1 MVTDPEQSSTR
12 GRSAVAGKCQTTTRR
27 AQKAAGEIGPKDSHG
42 EFARHFVRPVSLPKF
57 NADSSWARIII
68 LVACHSTYA
77 TRACILLG
85 LEKGMHTRSGVP
97 VSMPLA
103 SEPPAAGASTSR
115 CPKTPLWWIYHV
127 QGTKKV
133 TPSIAAACH
142 KKGGACKKRINRGSR
157 SARLSRII
165 GSVYLCTRG
174 RRQPEG
180 EDTENAPLCRTSSRL
195 IRRSYGSH
203 STSAVT
209 WPVESPLVTSYDSD
223 RSSCAAVPGR
233 NRGQIDSRSLAGL
246 PCEKR
251 RAWSCGG
258 EGRKGALLL
267 PVDYASACGACVGD
281 CIRDSSTPCK
291 LFSSCAWRVS
301 VCVRTEVIGIWV
313 NL

>member
-1 MVTDPEQSSTR
+1 
-12 GRSAVAGKCQTTTRR
+12 
-27 AQKAAGEIGPKDSHG
+27 
-42 EFARHFVRPVSLPKF
+42 
-57 NADSSWARIII
+57 
-68 LVACHSTYA
+68 
-77 TRACILLG
+77 
-85 LEKGMHTRSGVP
+85 MHTRSGVP

-115 CPKTPLWWIYHV
+115 CPKTPLWRLYHV
-127 QGTKKV
+127 QGTEKV
-133 TPSIAAACH
+133 TPSIAAACR
-142 KKGGACKKRINRGSR
+142 KKRGGPARRGIAVSR

-174 RRQPEG
+174 KRQPEG

-195 IRRSYGSH
+195 NRRSYGSH

-209 WPVESPLVTSYDSD
+209 WPVESPLVTSYESPLVTSYDSD

-251 RAWSCGG
+251 RGCSCGG
-258 EGRKGALLL
+258 EGRRGAVLLA
-267 PVDYASACGACVGD
+267 VNYACACGACVGD